1 MNIIQDPRIALATMV
16 YDGVFERFP
25 RLREATIES
34 MAGWVGEWLERFEYR
49 YKYMKDTSRMK
60 RPPSEYFARNIWV
73 SGDPEERMLPFM
85 VQFGGD
91 DKFFI
96 GSDYPHAEGFVDP
109 VRTTRE
115 RLSSLQSESVDKV
128 LCVNA
133 RKFFG
138 IS

>member
-1 MNIIQDPRIALATMV
+1 
-16 YDGVFERFP
+16 
-25 RLREATIES
+25 
-34 MAGWVGEWLERFEYR
+34 MAGWVGEWLERFEYG

-96 GSDYPHAEGFVDP
+96 GSDYPHAEGFLIRCAQPASDSLHCNQSRWTKFSASMP
-109 VRTTRE
+109 AN
-115 RLSSLQSESVDKV
+115 SSAYPRPMGLWANSRI
-128 LCVNA
+128 VNGDTIV
-133 RKFFG
+133 FWC
-138 IS
+138 S